1 MHVNFN
7 VEDDELVDNNLFV
20 LFCIAM
26 MTKKKHYIVLTIL
39 TLSLG
44 LLFFPICT
52 FAADITDFTGAIS
65 SISTSLFNK
74 SSSVED
80 AKSIVETY
88 CSAVFSSPSFIDNN
102 FVYTAKHSA
111 FVYLLC
117 NEVRENWSLL
127 DPKLF
132 KHSKFN
138 ELWLVEYDEAGNNL
152 CDSIGPNC
160 DLATQ
165 IPNLYNMIV
174 ADYVNMKQS
183 NIYGLSQNATLDDDI
198 KAQVNRFSLA
208 YFGINICETSDRSY
222 DKTCR
227 TMKSYIKNA
236 RNLLS
241 DVSVF
246 SATVLLDITQP
257 IIESDLAICSNKES
271 LDYNPIVCGLYGD
284 TTTSFVSFQNLVYNE
299 LFYYRL
305 FVGYYL
311 TMLQKNPV
319 ILTKSIYNN
328 YSKIAKKFSSQY
340 TRSKSASS
348 LTFRML
354 RDMYTAF
361 PFHIGMLMYKEDLDG
376 FGKVIS
382 AIATPIYTLYD
393 KLRNVQ
399 APK

>member
-1 MHVNFN
+1 MLVNFN
-7 VEDDELVDNNLFV
+7 VEDDELVENNLFV

-26 MTKKKHYIVLTIL
+26 MTKKKQYIVLTIL

-44 LLFFPICT
+44 LLFFPIRT

-65 SISTSLFNK
+65 SISTLLFEEA
-74 SSSVED
+74 SSVED
-80 AKSIVETY
+80 AKDIVETY
-88 CSAVFSSPSFIDNN
+88 CSAVFASPSFVRNQ
-102 FVYTAKHSA
+102 FVYTAKQSA

-117 NEVRENWSLL
+117 NEVRENWSSL
-127 DPKLF
+127 DKDLF
-132 KHSKFN
+132 KRSSFN

-152 CDSIGPNC
+152 CNSIGPNC

-183 NIYGLSQNATLDDDI
+183 NIYGLSRNASEDDDI
-198 KAQVNRFSLA
+198 EKQVNLFSRA
-208 YFGINICETSDRSY
+208 YFGIEICETSDRSY

-227 TMKSYIKNA
+227 TMKSYIKNS

-246 SATVLLDITQP
+246 SATVLLDFTQP
-257 IIESDLAICSNKES
+257 IIEKDICSDKEDV
-271 LDYNPIVCGLYGD
+271 DYNPIVCGLYGD
-284 TTTSFVSFQNLVYNE
+284 TTTSFVSFENLVYNE

-319 ILTKSIYNN
+319 ILTKSIHNN

-376 FGKVIS
+376 FGKTLS

>member
-1 MHVNFN
+1 
-7 VEDDELVDNNLFV
+7 
-20 LFCIAM
+20 
-26 MTKKKHYIVLTIL
+26 
-39 TLSLG
+39 
-44 LLFFPICT
+44 
-52 FAADITDFTGAIS
+52 
-65 SISTSLFNK
+65 
-74 SSSVED
+74 
-80 AKSIVETY
+80 
-88 CSAVFSSPSFIDNN
+88 
-102 FVYTAKHSA
+102 
-111 FVYLLC
+111 
-117 NEVRENWSLL
+117 
-127 DPKLF
+127 
-132 KHSKFN
+132 
-138 ELWLVEYDEAGNNL
+138 
-152 CDSIGPNC
+152 
-160 DLATQ
+160 
-165 IPNLYNMIV
+165 MII

-183 NIYGLSQNATLDDDI
+183 NIYGLSRNASTDDEI
-198 KAQVNRFSLA
+198 EKQVNLFSRA
-208 YFGINICETSDRSY
+208 YFGIEICETNDRSY

-227 TMKSYIKNA
+227 TMKSYIKNS

-246 SATVLLDITQP
+246 SATVLLDTTQP
-257 IIESDLAICSNKES
+257 IIENGLGFCSDKEH
-271 LDYNPIVCGLYGD
+271 LEYNPIVCGLYGD
-284 TTTSFVSFQNLVYNE
+284 TTTSFVSFENLVYNE

-319 ILTKSIYNN
+319 ILTKSIHNN

-376 FGKVIS
+376 FGKVLS

-399 APK
+399 VPK